1 MAAALAH
8 GRVLCDL
15 GRYDEAVEVLRRA
28 VAEDLSDPVPLCE
41 LARALCGAARWD
53 EAISAA
59 ESAIGLAPA
68 NEWPHRLH
76 AIALLGAE
84 RKTEAEA
91 AAREAVELEPDLAAT
106 WQILARCL
114 MARRDRAKARDAAER
129 ALALDPE
136 DASSHAILGDISLR
150 SSLGQAR
157 LAERHLR
164 AALARE
170 PEDPALLNN
179 LGVALRAQDR
189 EGESAQVFEAAARL
203 DPRNE
208 VSRENLRAGGLEG
221 TDAKLAAGVLVLL
234 AVVAIATGGLLV
246 AAPVLLIGLA
256 VVVVLRVQRRER
268 LEALSPSARKAV
280 EDSRRGPRRRRSR
293 C

>member
-1 MAAALAH
+1 MTSALAH

-15 GRYDEAVEVLRRA
+15 GRFDEAVEVLRRA
-28 VAEDLSDPVPLCE
+28 VAEDLSDPVALCE

-68 NEWPHRLH
+68 DEWPHRLR
-76 AIALLGAE
+76 AIALLGAD
-84 RKTEAEA
+84 RKAEAEA

-136 DASSHAILGDISLR
+136 DASSHAILGDIALE
-150 SSLGQAR
+150 LGQSR

-170 PEDPALLNN
+170 PEDPVLLNN